1 MLLCGQVPRNEVPDS
16 IEIHHKPQMN
26 MKKQVVYA
34 MLLGASV
41 VGLSSCNDSALE
53 ERIGHLEQRV
63 ATLEGNGAQ
72 SRNSST
78 AVNPSPDQLASIEE
92 TKGPAAKFEFEQDE
106 FDFGTVKEGEVVT
119 HVFKFKNVGEAPLV
133 IQNASATCG
142 CTVPD
147 YSRKPI
153 PVGETGEVQVKFNSQ
168 GRVGTQSKNVTITAN
183 TKPATT
189 TVKIR
194 GVVEAKGDADLA
206 AGPVRK

>member
-1 MLLCGQVPRNEVPDS
+1 
-16 IEIHHKPQMN
+16 

-41 VGLSSCNDSALE
+41 VGLSSCNDSGLE

-72 SRNSST
+72 PRNAST
-78 AVNPSPDQLASIEE
+78 AAVNPSPQLASIEE
-92 TKGPAAKFEFEQDE
+92 TKGPAGKFEFEQSE

-119 HVFKFKNVGEAPLV
+119 HTFKFKNVGEAPLV

-189 TVKIR
+189 TIKIR

>member
-1 MLLCGQVPRNEVPDS
+1 
-16 IEIHHKPQMN
+16 

-41 VGLSSCNDSALE
+41 VGLSSCNNSGME

-72 SRNSST
+72 PRNAS
-78 AVNPSPDQLASIEE
+78 AIVNPSPDQLTGIEE
-92 TKGPAAKFEFEQDE
+92 TNGPAAKFEFEQTE
-106 FDFGTVKEGEVVT
+106 YDFGTVKEGEVVT
-119 HVFKFKNVGEAPLV
+119 HTFKFKNVGESPLV

-153 PVGETGEVQVKFNSQ
+153 AVGETGEVQVKFNSQ
-168 GRVGTQSKNVTITAN
+168 GRVGTQAKNVTITAN

-189 TVKIR
+189 TVKIK
-194 GVVEAKGDADLA
+194 GVVEAKGNADLA
-206 AGPVRK
+206 TGPVRK